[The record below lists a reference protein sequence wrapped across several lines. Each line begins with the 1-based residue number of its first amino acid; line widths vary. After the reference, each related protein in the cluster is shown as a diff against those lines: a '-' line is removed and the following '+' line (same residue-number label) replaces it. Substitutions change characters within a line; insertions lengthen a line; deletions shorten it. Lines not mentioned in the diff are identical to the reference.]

1 MNTRLILFTCIAG
14 LTLFFSGCSKND
26 DDHQGIIPLPPVENA
41 FQEKYP
47 DAKNPVFEIEGN
59 YYVVDFNNEGSET
72 TAWFT
77 DQGVWMMEKIDIS
90 FAQLP
95 AAVSTAF
102 KQGFYSNW
110 TVDDTYAINR
120 LNMGIVYKIEAEQ
133 SNSEVDLYYSQYGNL
148 IKAVDDEINN
158 DSTDR
163 YPRKEVSNLMEI
175 TFANAELLDIQQNS
189 LGYELDMIDNQIYKV
204 AQLNKDYRW
213 QSTTWAM
220 SEQEVPQI
228 VMQGFESSAYAS
240 DKVQSIYTL
249 LNANGTFYLFKVSH
263 NGQDETIT
271 FDVFGNIVKPE

>member
-90 FAQLP
+90 FAQ
-95 AAVSTAF
+95 
-102 KQGFYSNW
+102 
-110 TVDDTYAINR
+110 YAINR

-158 DSTDR
+158 DV
-163 YPRKEVSNLMEI
+163 PIVIPKEVSNLMEI

>member
-59 YYVVDFNNEGSET
+59 YYVIDFNNGGSET

-77 DQGVWMMEKIDIS
+77 DQGIWMMEKIDIS

-120 LNMGIVYKIEAEQ
+120 LNMGIVYKIFQ
-133 SNSEVDLYYSQYGNL
+133 RRRFVFC
-148 IKAVDDEINN
+148 IKNINN
-158 DSTDR
+158 YKFYFHFFR
-163 YPRKEVSNLMEI
+163 YYGFYVNAGILSDLSVFSRFGQTGEVRR
-175 TFANAELLDIQQNS
+175 QQ
-189 LGYELDMIDNQIYKV
+189 
-204 AQLNKDYRW
+204 
-213 QSTTWAM
+213 
-220 SEQEVPQI
+220 
-228 VMQGFESSAYAS
+228 
-240 DKVQSIYTL
+240 
-249 LNANGTFYLFKVSH
+249 
-263 NGQDETIT
+263 
-271 FDVFGNIVKPE
+271 

>member
-1 MNTRLILFTCIAG
+1 MCIRD
-14 LTLFFSGCSKND
+14 S
-26 DDHQGIIPLPPVENA
+26 HQGIIPLPPVENA

-90 FAQLP
+90 FTQLP

-158 DSTDR
+158 DA
-163 YPRKEVSNLMEI
+163 PIVIPKEVSNLMEI